1 MVMVPRLECTSSR
14 ERFVVCT
21 ALMGTT
27 LTLLEFLL
35 DSSEVFRSL
44 STDCRLLF
52 LCIAFWLIV
61 LISKCMWLWGGHG
74 SISQRLFLL
83 KFLCD
88 EALKTPQVRA
98 HLEKS
103 VDVGMELHQQLR
115 DLIAERLK
123 IVVPMNVTN
132 HGKPA
137 EENRQGMQVT
147 GSQTGHI
154 GEGKEANG
162 EAEGVAVPTP
172 PTLEDVGASKATTIL
187 LTQSNTD
194 AGPVS
199 TGEHMPGSANE
210 EILEEAG
217 KVVHDLDLNV
227 VALREPESEISLLV
241 EHKPAIGNPSDT
253 NTMFSSPKDCEET
266 EANRCSA
273 ENPQVVENEIRCVRS
288 PVKNSP
294 TLQHRESDSNILVQP
309 SHSTQVSLASM
320 SDRDVLVS
328 ERTSL
333 PNKSLKRSLEI
344 DSSTL
349 YTSGNGLDNGKKAK
363 REEEGLVSST
373 TSVVSATV
381 INESPNISPSGTTTE
396 TKVPEDPDL
405 KESQNTDLKAL
416 EGTAVKAPVEEK
428 AQITALQSARELDE
442 KITKIGS
449 KLFNSCLRREHM
461 GTDHLGREYW
471 ALTGVDQRPRLV
483 VAEISPGEKEEAYK
497 GNPSSQG
504 VGLRGIGESS
514 TFLPGK
520 DSEGHGISNGM
531 VSSFV
536 YCVDKCFKGLH
547 LTLFMIQFSDF
558 STGKHG
564 HL

>member
-1 MVMVPRLECTSSR
+1 MYNSR
-14 ERFVVCT
+14 ILACFTYMHV
-21 ALMGTT
+21 ALGW
-27 LTLLEFLL
+27 
-35 DSSEVFRSL
+35 
-44 STDCRLLF
+44 
-52 LCIAFWLIV
+52 AWP
-61 LISKCMWLWGGHG
+61 
-74 SISQRLFLL
+74 ISQRLFLL

-132 HGKPA
+132 HGKPV
-137 EENRQGMQVT
+137 EENRQRTQVT
-147 GSQTGHI
+147 GSQTGQI

-172 PTLEDVGASKATTIL
+172 PTLEDAGASKATAIL
-187 LTQSNTD
+187 LTESNTD

-199 TGEHMPGSANE
+199 TGEHVPGSTKE
-210 EILEEAG
+210 EVLEEAG

-227 VALREPESEISLLV
+227 VALREPETEISSLL
-241 EHKPAIGNPSDT
+241 EHKPVIGNPRDS
-253 NTMFSSPKDCEET
+253 NTTFSSPKECEES

-273 ENPQVVENEIRCVRS
+273 ENPQVVENETRCVSS
-288 PVKNSP
+288 PVKDSP
-294 TLQHRESDSNILVQP
+294 TLQHRESDSDLLVQP
-309 SHSTQVSLASM
+309 SHSTQVSLTSI

-333 PNKSLKRSLEI
+333 PNKSLKRGLET
-344 DSSTL
+344 DSSTPC
-349 YTSGNGLDNGKKAK
+349 TSGNGLDNGKKAK
-363 REEEGLVSST
+363 REEEGLVTST
-373 TSVVSATV
+373 ASVVSKTV
-381 INESPNISPSGTTTE
+381 INESPNISPSGTTIE

-405 KESQNTDLKAL
+405 KGSENMDLKVL
-416 EGTAVKAPVEEK
+416 EGTAVKASEEEK

-442 KITKIGS
+442 KIMKLGS

-471 ALTGVDQRPRLV
+471 ALTGADQRPRLV
-483 VAEISPGEKEEAYK
+483 VAEIIPGEKEEAHK
-497 GNPSSQG
+497 VNPSSQG
-504 VGLRGIGESS
+504 VGLRGIGEFS
-514 TFLPGK
+514 TFPPGK
-520 DSEGHGISNGM
+520 DSRGPGISDGK
-531 VSSFV
+531 VSFFV

-547 LTLFMIQFSDF
+547 LTLFMIKFSDL
-558 STGKHG
+558 STGHWS
-564 HL
+564 L